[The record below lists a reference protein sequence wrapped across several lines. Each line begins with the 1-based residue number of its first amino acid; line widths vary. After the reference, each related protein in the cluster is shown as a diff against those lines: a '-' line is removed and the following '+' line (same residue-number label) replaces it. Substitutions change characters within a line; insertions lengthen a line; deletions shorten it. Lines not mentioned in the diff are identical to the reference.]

1 MALSGYSDL
10 QEDRVGSFWGLV
22 ISQMGS
28 RRARTMF
35 ATSLGTSEKRILSV
49 RDIDDDSA
57 DSIGREI
64 SSLERLVATAM
75 TDIASE
81 ISKKYVECI
90 PDLVTTNKL
99 LDTIRSTCSTV
110 NHSINS
116 IASNVENIA
125 KEVELNKK
133 ELERLGSIRGW
144 KLKMHSLEE
153 IESLI
158 CQLWYSSNEENSLV
172 NAQLLVE
179 LEAKLKDILQENETI
194 DKTFTER
201 IGPALKTEIVTLR
214 QSLIY
219 VLNTFWD
226 QIFSLRELNNKVIL
240 QLTASSCDLLNE
252 KLSAMDIL
260 NLIDGKV
267 GKLSSTLMHHF
278 CKRLIAAKDPT
289 EIIIYRDGNAFS
301 QHEYVVLKE
310 APAGNGK
317 RKRPDPEKVLRAMLE
332 LFKNLGKNLNS
343 MKVNGK
349 NMVELIG
356 DKISNEIVE
365 LLIHECLT
373 PAIPYDLKDM
383 PAFEDLLASMDQ
395 FGEEMKKLGF
405 FVNSKESFRK
415 FAENYESTFINRRCS
430 KIIEEA
436 KTFIEA
442 PLTEF
447 VSVGSSSNT
456 DDDETV
462 EEFVKLGLRK
472 REETDE
478 NEEQYPKLMRLVSCQ
493 VSKTAIDIADLIIR
507 TLDDAVKA
515 DSASAMGKILQTA
528 RNIVELYAWTA
539 PRKHESEISSV
550 PVLAAIFYN
559 NCYYICHRLMIITV
573 EILPKM
579 RDVMQARNLSI
590 SFADFIPNLR
600 QIAAESMEKQ
610 LAQCRRQISTLLAN
624 DKIFIGLD
632 DVSQYEKC
640 MKCLDG
646 CMMNLEQISGVW
658 RKVLTKIVYGNCVGN
673 VISFVF
679 NTFVKIL
686 LSTEDIRAT
695 DAELSAIALRKVLK
709 RSEMLFVMD
718 QSKHSSIHRYAE
730 TSYFRIKELLFCLDS
745 SLQNIY
751 DRWCDGKGPL
761 AQWLH
766 ADEVRYLVK
775 ALFQNTEKRAQ
786 VLSQIN

>member
-1 MALSGYSDL
+1 MAAIL
-10 QEDRVGSFWGLV
+10 R
-22 ISQMGS
+22 
-28 RRARTMF
+28 
-35 ATSLGTSEKRILSV
+35 TSEKRILSAQDV
-49 RDIDDDSA
+49 EDDTG

-81 ISKKYVECI
+81 INKKYVECI

-116 IASNVENIA
+116 IVNNVENIA

-133 ELERLGSIRGW
+133 ELERLGSIKDW

-158 CQLWYSSNEENSLV
+158 CQLSYSSNEENPLV
-172 NAQLLVE
+172 NAKLLVE
-179 LEAKLKDILQENETI
+179 LEAKLKDILQENETV
-194 DKTFTER
+194 DKAFTER
-201 IGPALKTEIVTLR
+201 IGPALKTEIVMLR
-214 QSLIY
+214 QSLTY
-219 VLNTFWD
+219 MLNTFWD
-226 QIFSLRELNNKVIL
+226 QMFSLRELNNKVIL
-240 QLTASSCDLLNE
+240 QLTASSCDVLNE
-252 KLSAMDIL
+252 KLSAMDVL
-260 NLIDGKV
+260 NLIDVKV
-267 GKLSSTLMHHF
+267 GKLSSILMHHF

-289 EIIIYRDGNAFS
+289 EIIICRDGTTSS
-301 QHEYVVLKE
+301 QHEYVVRKE
-310 APAGNGK
+310 APVEDGK
-317 RKRPDPEKVLRAMLE
+317 RKCSDPEKVLCAMLE
-332 LFKNLGKNLNS
+332 LFKNLGRNLGA
-343 MKVNGK
+343 MKANGK
-349 NMVELIG
+349 NIVQLIG

-365 LLIHECLT
+365 SLVRECLT
-373 PAIPYDLKDM
+373 PAIPYDSKDM
-383 PAFEDLLASMDQ
+383 PAFEALLASTDQ

-405 FVNSKESFRK
+405 FTNSTKSFRE

-430 KIIEEA
+430 KIIGEA
-436 KTFIEA
+436 RNLIEA

-472 REETDE
+472 PEETDE
-478 NEEQYPKLMRLVSCQ
+478 NEEHYPKLMRLVSCQ
-493 VSKTAIDIADLIIR
+493 VSKTAIDITDLIIR
-507 TLDDAVKA
+507 TLDDAAKA
-515 DSASAMGKILQTA
+515 DSASAMAKILQTA
-528 RNIVELYAWTA
+528 RNIIELYAWTA
-539 PRKHESEISSV
+539 PRKHDSEISMV
-550 PVLAAIFYN
+550 PILAAIFYN

-573 EILPKM
+573 EILPKI
-579 RDVMQARNLSI
+579 RDVMQAKNLSI
-590 SFADFIPNLR
+590 SFTDFIPNLR

-624 DKIFIGLD
+624 DKIFFGLD

-646 CMMNLEQISGVW
+646 CMINLEQISGIW
-658 RKVLTKIVYGNCVGN
+658 RKVLTKTVYANCVGN
-673 VISFVF
+673 IISFFF
-679 NTFVKIL
+679 NALVKML
-686 LSTEDIRAT
+686 MSTEDIRAT

-709 RSEMLFVMD
+709 RSEMLFVIE

-730 TSYFRIKELLFCLDS
+730 VSYFRIKELLFCLDS

-766 ADEVRYLVK
+766 ADEVRHLVK

-786 VLSQIN
+786 VLSKIN